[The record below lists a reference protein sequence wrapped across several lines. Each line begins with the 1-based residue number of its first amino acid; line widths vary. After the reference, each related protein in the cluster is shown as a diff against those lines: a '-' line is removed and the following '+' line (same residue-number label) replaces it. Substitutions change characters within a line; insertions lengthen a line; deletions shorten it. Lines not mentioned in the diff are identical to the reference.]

1 VNTASRPGTLRYC
14 RPMTRQPRALYGVV
28 FLDAL
33 LMFAIVPLLPAYV
46 RDLHLTKTEVG
57 LVVGVY
63 SGAVLVGSVPVGYL
77 AARVGA
83 RRLTIFGVALLA
95 VATFGCAFADGFWAL
110 LAARIGQGLSSAVSW
125 TAGMAWLSEASEAN
139 VRGRVLGAAMS
150 FATVGTLVGPVIGGV
165 LGGAYGLR
173 VPFVLLGIVTV
184 VLTLVVAR
192 APAAP
197 AGPPPV
203 GVGELVR
210 AVGGS
215 RTMVA
220 ALCVMLLVAVV
231 SGTIDTLV
239 PLRLGVD
246 GWSAVAIT
254 AVLSAS
260 GVLASASNYGVGRI
274 FDRFGG
280 VPIAVVSIVGMAAVV
295 GALAAAPSALLLAL
309 LFVAATIPI
318 SGQYA
323 VGFPLCA
330 EGADEAGLAHANVF
344 GLLNLT
350 WGAGFLIG
358 PAAGAALAQATSDR
372 LTYCVLVALSLA
384 VAVALRPLALSV
396 RECQPSRLNA

>member
-1 VNTASRPGTLRYC
+1 MR
-14 RPMTRQPRALYGVV
+14 RQPRALYLVV

-46 RDLHLTKTEVG
+46 RDLHLSKTEVG
-57 LVVGVY
+57 LVVGIY

-95 VATFGCAFADGFWAL
+95 AATFGCAFAGGFWEL
-110 LAARIGQGLSSAVSW
+110 LAARTGQGLSSAVSW
-125 TAGMAWLSEASEAN
+125 TAGMAWLSESSEPHA
-139 VRGRVLGAAMS
+139 RGRVLGTAMS

-165 LGGAYGLR
+165 LGGAYSVR
-173 VPFVLLGIVTV
+173 TPFVLLGIITV
-184 VLTLVVAR
+184 VLTFVVMR

-197 AGPPPV
+197 PAAAPV
-203 GVGELVR
+203 GMGELVR

-220 ALCVMLLVAVV
+220 ALSVMLLVAVV

-254 AVLSAS
+254 VVLTAS
-260 GVLASASNYGVGRI
+260 GLLASASNYSVGRI
-274 FDRFGG
+274 YDRFGG
-280 VPIAVVSIVGMAAVV
+280 IPIALVSIVAMAAVLA
-295 GALAAAPSALLLAL
+295 GLAAAPTALAL
-309 LFVAATIPI
+309 AVLFVVATLPI

-330 EGADEAGLAHANVF
+330 EGADGAGLAHANVF

-358 PAAGAALAQATSDR
+358 PAAGAAFAQATSDR
-372 LTYCVLVALSLA
+372 LTYAVLVIASLV

>member
-1 VNTASRPGTLRYC
+1 
-14 RPMTRQPRALYGVV
+14 
-28 FLDAL
+28 
-33 LMFAIVPLLPAYV
+33 
-46 RDLHLTKTEVG
+46 
-57 LVVGVY
+57 
-63 SGAVLVGSVPVGYL
+63 
-77 AARVGA
+77 
-83 RRLTIFGVALLA
+83 
-95 VATFGCAFADGFWAL
+95 
-110 LAARIGQGLSSAVSW
+110 
-125 TAGMAWLSEASEAN
+125 MAWLSEASEAN

-173 VPFVLLGIVTV
+173 TPFILLGIVTV
-184 VLTLVVAR
+184 ALTLVVAR

-197 AGPPPV
+197 AGPAPV

-220 ALCVMLLVAVV
+220 ALSVMLLVAVV

-239 PLRLGVD
+239 PLRLGGD
-246 GWSAVAIT
+246 GWSAIGIT
-254 AVLSAS
+254 AVLTTA

-274 FDRFGG
+274 FDRLGG
-280 VPIAVVSIVGMAAVV
+280 VPIAVASIVGMAVV
-295 GALAAAPSALLLAL
+295 VAGLAAAPSALLLAV
-309 LFVAATIPI
+309 LFVVATIPI

-330 EGADEAGLAHANVF
+330 EGADDAGLAHANVF

-372 LTYCVLVALSLA
+372 FTYGVLVVLSLA
-384 VAVALRPLALSV
+384 VAAALRPLALSM
-396 RECQPSRLNA
+396 RECQPSRLNV

>member
-1 VNTASRPGTLRYC
+1 MR
-14 RPMTRQPRALYGVV
+14 RQPRALYWVV

-33 LMFAIVPLLPAYV
+33 LMFAIVPLLPGYV
-46 RDLHLTKTEVG
+46 RDLHLSKTEVG
-57 LVVGVY
+57 LVVGIY

-83 RRLTIFGVALLA
+83 RGLTIFGVALLA
-95 VATFGCAFADGFWAL
+95 VATFAGGFWAL
-110 LAARIGQGLSSAVSW
+110 LAARTGQGLSSAVSW
-125 TAGMAWLSEASEAN
+125 TAGMAWLSEASEPNA
-139 VRGRVLGAAMS
+139 RGRVLGTAMS

-173 VPFVLLGIVTV
+173 TPFILLGFVTV
-184 VLTLVVAR
+184 VLTIVVAR
-192 APAAP
+192 APAGPPAP
-197 AGPPPV
+197 APV
-203 GVGELVR
+203 GAAHLVR
-210 AVGGS
+210 AVAGS

-220 ALCVMLLVAVV
+220 ALSVMLLVAVV

-246 GWSAVAIT
+246 GYSAVAIT
-254 AVLSAS
+254 VVLTTA
-260 GVLASASNYGVGRI
+260 GVLASATNYGVGRI

-280 VPIAVVSIVGMAAVV
+280 IPIAVASIVGMAAVV
-295 GALAAAPSALLLAL
+295 AGLAAAPSALVLAV
-309 LFVAATIPI
+309 LFVAATLPI

-330 EGADEAGLAHANVF
+330 EGADGAGLAHANVF
-344 GLLNLT
+344 GLLNLV

-372 LTYCVLVALSLA
+372 LTYVVLVVMSLV

>member
-1 VNTASRPGTLRYC
+1 VGMLRYC
-14 RPMTRQPRALYGVV
+14 RPMRRQPRALYLVV

-57 LVVGVY
+57 LVVGIY

-95 VATFGCAFADGFWAL
+95 AATFGCAFAGGFWAL

-125 TAGMAWLSEASEAN
+125 TAGMAWLSEASEPNA
-139 VRGRVLGAAMS
+139 RGRVLGAAMS

-173 VPFVLLGIVTV
+173 MPFVLLGILTL

-197 AGPPPV
+197 SGPAPV
-203 GVGELVR
+203 GVRELVR

-220 ALCVMLLVAVV
+220 ALSVMLLVAVV

-239 PLRLGVD
+239 PLRLGID

-254 AVLSAS
+254 AVLSAA

-295 GALAAAPSALLLAL
+295 GGLAAAPSAALLAG
-309 LFVAATIPI
+309 LFIAATIPI

-330 EGADEAGLAHANVF
+330 EGADDAGLAHANVF

-358 PAAGAALAQATSDR
+358 PAAGAALAAATSDR
-372 LTYCVLVALSLA
+372 LTYGVLVALSLA

>member
-1 VNTASRPGTLRYC
+1 MR
-14 RPMTRQPRALYGVV
+14 RQPRALYWVV

-46 RDLHLTKTEVG
+46 RDLHLSKTEVG
-57 LVVGVY
+57 LVVGIY

-83 RRLTIFGVALLA
+83 RGLTIFGVALLA

-110 LAARIGQGLSSAVSW
+110 LAARTGQGLSSAVSW
-125 TAGMAWLSEASEAN
+125 TAGMAWLSEASELN
-139 VRGRVLGAAMS
+139 VRGRVLDFLDQEKLS
-150 FATVGTLVGPVIGGV
+150 DNTVVIYTSDQGFF
-165 LGGAYGLR
+165 LGDHGLYDKR
-173 VPFVLLGIVTV
+173 FMYEPSLRMPFILLGFVTV

-192 APAAP
+192 APAGPAAP
-197 AGPPPV
+197 EPV

-220 ALCVMLLVAVV
+220 ALSVMLLVAVV

-246 GWSAVAIT
+246 GYSAVAIT
-254 AVLSAS
+254 VVLTTA
-260 GVLASASNYGVGRI
+260 GILASATNYGVGRI

-280 VPIAVVSIVGMAAVV
+280 IPIAVASIVGMAAVV
-295 GALAAAPSALLLAL
+295 GGLAAAPSALVLAV
-309 LFVAATIPI
+309 LFVAATLPI

-330 EGADEAGLAHANVF
+330 EGADGAGLAHANVF
-344 GLLNLT
+344 GLLNLV

-372 LTYCVLVALSLA
+372 LTYVVLVVVSLA
-384 VAVALRPLALSV
+384 VAAALRPLALSV

>member
-1 VNTASRPGTLRYC
+1 MR
-14 RPMTRQPRALYGVV
+14 RQPRALYGVV

-57 LVVGVY
+57 LIVGIY

-77 AARVGA
+77 AGRVGA

-95 VATFGCAFADGFWAL
+95 AATFGCAFADSFWAL
-110 LAARIGQGLSSAVSW
+110 LAARVGQGLSSAVSW
-125 TAGMAWLSEASEAN
+125 TAGMAWLSEASEPN
-139 VRGRVLGAAMS
+139 VRGRVLGTAMS

-173 VPFVLLGIVTV
+173 APFVLLGIATV

-197 AGPPPV
+197 AGPAPV

-220 ALCVMLLVAVV
+220 ALSVMLLVAVV

-239 PLRLGVD
+239 PLRLGGD

-254 AVLSAS
+254 AVLTAS

-295 GALAAAPSALLLAL
+295 AGLAAAPSALVLAL
-309 LFVAATIPI
+309 LFIAATIPI

-330 EGADEAGLAHANVF
+330 EGADDAGLAHANVF

-372 LTYCVLVALSLA
+372 LTYGVLVGLSLA
-384 VAVALRPLALSV
+384 VAAVLRPLALSM

>member
-1 VNTASRPGTLRYC
+1 
-14 RPMTRQPRALYGVV
+14 
-28 FLDAL
+28 
-33 LMFAIVPLLPAYV
+33 
-46 RDLHLTKTEVG
+46 
-57 LVVGVY
+57 
-63 SGAVLVGSVPVGYL
+63 
-77 AARVGA
+77 
-83 RRLTIFGVALLA
+83 
-95 VATFGCAFADGFWAL
+95 
-110 LAARIGQGLSSAVSW
+110 
-125 TAGMAWLSEASEAN
+125 MAWLSEASEPNA
-139 VRGRVLGAAMS
+139 RGRVLGAAMS
-150 FATVGTLVGPVIGGV
+150 FATVGTLIGPVIGGV

-173 VPFVLLGIVTV
+173 LPFVLLGIVTV

-197 AGPPPV
+197 AGPAPV
-203 GVGELVR
+203 GVGQLVR

-220 ALCVMLLVAVV
+220 ALSVMLLVAVV

-260 GVLASASNYGVGRI
+260 GVLASVSNYGVGRI

-295 GALAAAPSALLLAL
+295 GGLAAAPSAAMLAA
-309 LFVAATIPI
+309 LFIAATVPI

-330 EGADEAGLAHANVF
+330 EGADDAGLAHANVF

-358 PAAGAALAQATSDR
+358 PAAGAALAAATSDR
-372 LTYCVLVALSLA
+372 LTYGVLVALSLA

>member
-1 VNTASRPGTLRYC
+1 
-14 RPMTRQPRALYGVV
+14 
-28 FLDAL
+28 
-33 LMFAIVPLLPAYV
+33 
-46 RDLHLTKTEVG
+46 
-57 LVVGVY
+57 
-63 SGAVLVGSVPVGYL
+63 
-77 AARVGA
+77 
-83 RRLTIFGVALLA
+83 
-95 VATFGCAFADGFWAL
+95 
-110 LAARIGQGLSSAVSW
+110 
-125 TAGMAWLSEASEAN
+125 MAWLSEASEPN
-139 VRGRVLGAAMS
+139 VRGRVLGTAMS

-173 VPFVLLGIVTV
+173 TPFLLLGSATV

-192 APAAP
+192 APAGPAAP
-197 AGPPPV
+197 APV
-203 GVGELVR
+203 GVRDLVR

-220 ALCVMLLVAVV
+220 AL

-246 GWSAVAIT
+246 GYSAVAIT
-254 AVLSAS
+254 VVLTTA
-260 GVLASASNYGVGRI
+260 GVLASATNYGVGRI

-280 VPIAVVSIVGMAAVV
+280 VPIAVASMVLMAAVV
-295 GALAAAPSALLLAL
+295 GGLAAAPTALAL
-309 LFVAATIPI
+309 AVLFVAATLPI

-330 EGADEAGLAHANVF
+330 EGADGAGLAHANVF

-372 LTYCVLVALSLA
+372 LTYVVLVVLSLA

-396 RECQPSRLNA
+396 RECQPSRLNV

>member
-1 VNTASRPGTLRYC
+1 MR
-14 RPMTRQPRALYGVV
+14 RQPRAVYWVV

-46 RDLHLTKTEVG
+46 RELHLTKTEVG
-57 LVVGVY
+57 LVVGIY

-83 RRLTIFGVALLA
+83 RSLTIFGVALLA
-95 VATFGCAFADGFWAL
+95 VATFGCAFAGGFSAL
-110 LAARIGQGLSSAVSW
+110 LAARTGQGLSSAISW
-125 TAGMAWLSEASEAN
+125 TAGMAWLSEASEPN

-150 FATVGTLVGPVIGGV
+150 FATVGTLFGPVIGGV

-173 VPFVLLGIVTV
+173 MPFILLGIVTV
-184 VLTLVVAR
+184 VLTVVVAR
-192 APAAP
+192 APA
-197 AGPPPV
+197 GPPTPAPV

-210 AVGGS
+210 SVGGS

-220 ALCVMLLVAVV
+220 ALSVMLLVAVV

-239 PLRLGVD
+239 PLRLGVE
-246 GWSAVAIT
+246 GYSAVAIT
-254 AVLSAS
+254 VVLTTA
-260 GVLASASNYGVGRI
+260 GVLASVTNYGVGRI
-274 FDRFGG
+274 FDRLGG
-280 VPIAVVSIVGMAAVV
+280 VPIAVASMVGMAAVV
-295 GALAAAPSALLLAL
+295 AGLAAAPSALVLAV
-309 LFVAATIPI
+309 LFVAATLPI

-330 EGADEAGLAHANVF
+330 EGADGAGLAHANVF
-344 GLLNLT
+344 GLLNLV

-372 LTYCVLVALSLA
+372 LTYVVLVVMSLA
-384 VAVALRPLALSV
+384 VAVALRPLALSA

>member
-1 VNTASRPGTLRYC
+1 MR
-14 RPMTRQPRALYGVV
+14 RQPRAVYLVV

-46 RDLHLTKTEVG
+46 RDLHLSKTEVG
-57 LVVGVY
+57 LVVGIY

-95 VATFGCAFADGFWAL
+95 AATFGCAFAGGFWGL
-110 LAARIGQGLSSAVSW
+110 LTARIGQGLSSAVSW
-125 TAGMAWLSEASEAN
+125 TAGMAWLSEASGPN
-139 VRGRVLGAAMS
+139 VRGRVLGTAMS
-150 FATVGTLVGPVIGGV
+150 FATVGTLIGPVIGGV

-173 VPFVLLGIVTV
+173 VPFVLLGIATL

-197 AGPPPV
+197 AGPAPV

-220 ALCVMLLVAVV
+220 ALSVMLLVAVV

-254 AVLSAS
+254 AVLTAA
-260 GVLASASNYGVGRI
+260 GVLASAANYGVGRI

-280 VPIAVVSIVGMAAVV
+280 VPIALVSIVGMAAVV
-295 GALAAAPSALLLAL
+295 AGLAAVPSALLLAV
-309 LFVAATIPI
+309 LFIAATIPI

-330 EGADEAGLAHANVF
+330 EGADDAGLAHANVF

-372 LTYCVLVALSLA
+372 LTYGVLVALSLA
-384 VAVALRPLALSV
+384 VAAALRPLALSV